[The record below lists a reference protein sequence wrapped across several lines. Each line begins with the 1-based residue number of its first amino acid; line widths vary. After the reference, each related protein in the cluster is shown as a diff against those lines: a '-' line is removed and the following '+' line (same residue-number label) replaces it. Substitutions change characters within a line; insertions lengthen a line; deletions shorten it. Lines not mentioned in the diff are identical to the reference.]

1 VNDKDQGQNE
11 KHMYVNKLPVGLV
24 YLGVGRPERQIE
36 GEGEGNPRLDRMQS
50 QKVSFRAKL
59 ERISKFLIH

>member
-1 VNDKDQGQNE
+1 
-11 KHMYVNKLPVGLV
+11 MYVNKLPVGLV